1 MKLVEKITDYIR
13 YRFDYLKILN
23 SPLKRPHFRI
33 YFGKPAVGVPYN
45 LPSKRVKLSK
55 QEREKL
61 VKKMML
67 KPPKYWTLDSS
78 MSIRERAEKH
88 SREAHNTVDKTFGL
102 VVAPLGWKTKFNS
115 IRFETDP
122 VISLSLWKWQLAII
136 VESPKSELGKA
147 IVDDVYWET
156 WLYYDTRTDK
166 NLSTEER
173 LKQVFSQYSATWR
186 YLDQQNNNYISTCYF
201 YQVLKDK
208 YHHLIEDE
216 PVVIKEKL
224 DNLIKVDTTS
234 V

>member
-1 MKLVEKITDYIR
+1 MKLVEKITDSVR

-55 QEREKL
+55 KEREKL

-67 KPPKYWTLDSS
+67 KPPKHWTINSNV
-78 MSIRERAEKH
+78 SIREKAEKH
-88 SREAHNTVDKTFGL
+88 SREANKSVDKTFGL
-102 VVAPLGWKTKFNS
+102 VIAPLGWKTKFNS
-115 IRFETDP
+115 IRFETNP
-122 VISLSLWKWQLAII
+122 VISLSLWKWQLAVTI
-136 VESPKSELGKA
+136 ESPNSELGRA
-147 IVDDVYWET
+147 IVEDVYWEA

-186 YLDQQNNNYISTCYF
+186 YMDQNNSYVSRCCY
-201 YQVLKDK
+201 YQILKDK

-216 PVVIKEKL
+216 PVVIEEKL